1 MAKYPAITKRL
12 KTAEAMRAID
22 MTLEQG
28 ITNLAVNI
36 TSTAK
41 KIAPVAEKYGGNLKG
56 SIQWAQDGG
65 KSGGAENSN
74 ALTEQPP
81 QGGAIVGTPV
91 EYGVYQEFGT
101 RKMYPQPFLRPA
113 IDIEA
118 KGAPLR
124 EAMARAFFDSVPK
137 ELKKV

>member
-1 MAKYPAITKRL
+1 MASIEKRL
-12 KTAEAMRAID
+12 LTAEAMKA
-22 MTLEQG
+22 MGLTLESG
-28 ITNLAVNI
+28 ITRLAVNI
-36 TSTAK
+36 TAQAK
-41 KIAPVAEKYGGNLKG
+41 QLAPVAEKYGGNLKG

-65 KSGGAENSN
+65 KSGGAENAN
-74 ALTEQPP
+74 QLTEQPP
-81 QGGAIVGTPV
+81 KGGAIVGTPV

-101 RKMYPQPFLRPA
+101 RKMFAQPFLRPA

-137 ELKKV
+137 ELKKK